1 VPLPD
6 CFKVVLIRKGAVAR
20 YDEMS
25 SGDGAGRKPGRER
38 PLMMLSATC
47 CSGDDV
53 IACRQPPHQRP
64 VVIIEQNLANLDQ
77 AITQYLGLGDIIL
90 VPNPYHGLHMI
101 RMFEAENIEIMA
113 VVGIHPARDMTL
125 WAVTHRYP

>member
-1 VPLPD
+1 
-6 CFKVVLIRKGAVAR
+6 
-20 YDEMS
+20 
-25 SGDGAGRKPGRER
+25 
-38 PLMMLSATC
+38 MMLSATC

-113 VVGIHPARDMTL
+113 VVGIHPAHDTAL